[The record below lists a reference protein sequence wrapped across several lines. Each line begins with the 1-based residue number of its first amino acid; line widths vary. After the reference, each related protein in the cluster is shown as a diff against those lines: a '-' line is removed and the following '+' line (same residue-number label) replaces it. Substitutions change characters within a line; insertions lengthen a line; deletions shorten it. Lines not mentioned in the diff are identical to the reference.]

1 MQLKCELLTNADYHA
16 RPELGATTLK
26 ALEREGPEYV
36 AAMRSLPASE
46 PDSRALAV
54 GSAVHAVM
62 DGTFEDS
69 FVIAPDSYKTADSL
83 KFAEYANEAFALSR
97 KTALTSREWQE
108 VRSCGES
115 LRNRVGP
122 HLVGRRKL
130 HEPSLFWSQETASYR
145 VPCKC
150 RPDLLIDDGN
160 SGVLYLEIKT
170 TAATGERDWR
180 SSSWRYGYW
189 LQQAHYEAG
198 ILASGA
204 AAVRTIFVV
213 VRKSFPHDVRFYEF
227 SADDRMNGQMRWLS
241 LIEQYGRRCAE
252 SDWTSDDLRRP
263 TSVALGVTFDI
274 EIEVE

>member
-1 MQLKCELLTNADYHA
+1 M
-16 RPELGATTLK
+16 
-26 ALEREGPEYV
+26 
-36 AAMRSLPASE
+36 
-46 PDSRALAV
+46 
-54 GSAVHAVM
+54 
-62 DGTFEDS
+62 
-69 FVIAPDSYKTADSL
+69 
-83 KFAEYANEAFALSR
+83 
-97 KTALTSREWQE
+97 
-108 VRSCGES
+108 
-115 LRNRVGP
+115 
-122 HLVGRRKL
+122 
-130 HEPSLFWSQETASYR
+130 QETASYR

-150 RPDLLIDDGN
+150 RPDLLIDDGHG
-160 SGVLYLEIKT
+160 GVLYLEIKT
-170 TAATGERDWR
+170 AAATGERDWR